1 MKKHYRYLLFDLD
14 NTLFDFDRAEKSA
27 FCAAFSA
34 YGLVFDDGI
43 YDKYHQIN
51 DALWKKLERGEIER
65 ERLKS
70 LRFEMLLAEL
80 HIPDKDALSEKVSR
94 SYFKLLG
101 EQKFLLPGA
110 VDVCRELHEKYRMF
124 IITNGSVQVQKG
136 RYFGSPIEPYFE
148 KIFISEVIGAA
159 KPSTDFFDH
168 VLHALGDPLK
178 EECCVIGDSLS
189 SDIAGA
195 ENAGI
200 DAIWLDRSGISDTQ
214 GHTVTHILRDI
225 RELPAYLASL

>member
-14 NTLFDFDRAEKSA
+14 NTLFDFDRAEKTA

-43 YDKYHQIN
+43 YDAYHQIN
-51 DALWKKLERGEIER
+51 DALWKKLEQGEMER

-70 LRFEMLLAEL
+70 LRFEMLLDSL
-80 HIPDKDALSEKVSR
+80 QIPDSDRLSERLSR
-94 SYFKLLG
+94 AYFDLLG
-101 EQKFLLPGA
+101 KQNFLFPGA
-110 VDVCRELHEKYRMF
+110 VDVCRELHETYRLV
-124 IITNGSVQVQKG
+124 IITNGSTQVQKG
-136 RYFGSPIEPYFE
+136 RYFGSPLEPYFE
-148 KIFISEVIGAA
+148 KIFISELIGSS
-159 KPSTDFFDH
+159 KPSAAFFDH
-168 VLHALGDPLK
+168 VMHALGDPPR

-200 DAIWLDRSGISDTQ
+200 DAIWLDRSGKSDAQ
-214 GHTVTHILRDI
+214 GRAVTHILRDI
-225 RELPAYLASL
+225 RELPAYLASM